1 MLSTRFLDGK
11 IRESAGEYR
20 AANKESP
27 AHRPPGAVRRAAL
40 KARDGGMSGFWR
52 HAARMVDAQ
61 LHVRLSLIADQLHGQ
76 TGWALGSTLSH
87 LSWVHG

>member
-1 MLSTRFLDGK
+1 MFSTRFLDGK

-40 KARDGGMSGFWR
+40 KARGRGMSGFWR
-52 HAARMVDAQ
+52 LAARKVGSQM
-61 LHVRLSLIADQLHGQ
+61 HERLSLITAQLHDQ
-76 TGWALGSTLSH
+76 TG
-87 LSWVHG
+87 